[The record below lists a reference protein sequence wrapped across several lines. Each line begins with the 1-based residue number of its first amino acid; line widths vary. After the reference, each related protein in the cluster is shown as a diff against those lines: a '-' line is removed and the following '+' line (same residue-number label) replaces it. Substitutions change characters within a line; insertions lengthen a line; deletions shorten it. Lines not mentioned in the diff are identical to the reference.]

1 MAENDN
7 LQTTASGRS
16 WPELLPG
23 EVLCW
28 EGRPAPRCY
37 TFRQWRHALFG
48 GFLSLFC
55 LIWLWM
61 GVGQVAAT
69 GWAWPAL
76 LPLPFLAYALWLA
89 GGQLLAAR
97 LEWNNAAYAITDQRL
112 LVRGGVLR
120 PREVELPLERL
131 RWFRLQPHGE
141 ELGSLRVHGEAGDPI
156 LMLYGIEYPRRPA
169 ALLEKVIK
177 AKQQPQST

>member
-1 MAENDN
+1 MAENDK
-7 LQTTASGRS
+7 LQTTATRCS
-16 WPELLPG
+16 WPDLLPG

-48 GFLSLFC
+48 GLLTLFC
-55 LIWLWM
+55 ATWLWM

-89 GGQLLAAR
+89 GGQLLVAR
-97 LEWNNAAYAITDQRL
+97 LEWNNVAYAITDRRL
-112 LVRGGVLR
+112 MVRGGVLR
-120 PREVELPLERL
+120 TVETGLPLKQL
-131 RWFRLQPHGE
+131 TWFRLQPLGE
-141 ELGSLRVHGEAGDPI
+141 ELGSLRVHGQDGDPV
-156 LMLYGIEYPRRPA
+156 LFLHCLEYPRRPA
-169 ALLEKVIK
+169 ELLEAAITAKV
-177 AKQQPQST
+177 QN

>member
-1 MAENDN
+1 MVENDK
-7 LQTTASGRS
+7 QQATASGRS
-16 WPELLPG
+16 WPDLLPG

-48 GFLSLFC
+48 GLLTLFC
-55 LIWLWM
+55 LVWLWM

-97 LEWNNAAYAITDQRL
+97 LEWNNVAYAITDRRL
-112 LVRGGVLR
+112 LARGGVFR
-120 PREVELPLERL
+120 TVELALPLEHL
-131 RWFRLQPHGE
+131 TWFRLKPLGE
-141 ELGSLRVHGEAGDPI
+141 ELGSLRVHGRDGDPV
-156 LMLYGIEYPRRPA
+156 LFLHCLEYPRRPA
-169 ALLEKVIK
+169 ELLEQSIK
-177 AKQQPQST
+177 NTSVK